1 MRASLL
7 SICVVLAVVSSS
19 CGDKWGKSSFPEPL
33 RYDQINIDGELKFRL
48 TQNMQRLSSCPG
60 EVDGKTI
67 LGLVSDAYALRQASP
82 QLLDMISRVPSHLNS
97 LGYIGSESGEMMDE
111 QQLSENGWML
121 RGLCAYYDM
130 SSDAKALDWIKS
142 ISENLFVK
150 GKGLY
155 DSGMDGLI
163 EAYRLVGT
171 PEMKEVIEKM
181 LARFLDKDLVAI
193 QAPTHAS
200 LTACR
205 GLVRFAEITGD
216 KRWIDEAR
224 QRWET
229 YKQYGMTENY
239 ACYNRFGMYDSCSDP
254 CASVDSY
261 ILALKLWQHTGETGY
276 LRDAQLIYYNA
287 LCHEQRENG
296 GFGSDSCPGLAS
308 GPDLFVETDE
318 VPCCTMKGAEG
329 LATSESY
336 TCLRDGNT
344 FYITCFRQAK
354 ITVDGF
360 GMEMVTDY
368 PLEGFMNFIVTENN
382 LGKDV
387 RLKFYIPDWI
397 KPGTLRIGGK
407 EYQPKID
414 PDGFLV
420 LDHPLRVG
428 DRVVLEYFYEP
439 REEGTI
445 NQMNTKPG
453 QVRYFSGPFM
463 IDEQAEP
470 VYHLMDP
477 MVNKESGYSRKVL
490 FRG

>member
-7 SICVVLAVVSSS
+7 SMCVVLAMVSSS
-19 CGDKWGKSSFPEPL
+19 CGDRGGRSSFPEPL
-33 RYDQINIDGELKFRL
+33 RYDQISVDGELKFRL
-48 TQNMQRLSSCPG
+48 TQNMQLLSGSTG
-60 EVDGKTI
+60 DVDGRTI

-82 QLLDMISRVPSHLNS
+82 RLQEIISNVPAHLYS
-97 LGYIGSESGEMMDE
+97 LGYIDPENG
-111 QQLSENGWML
+111 NGWML
-121 RGLCAYYDM
+121 RGLCAYYDK
-130 SSDAKALDWIKS
+130 SSDTKVLDWIKS
-142 ISENLFVK
+142 ISESMLDK
-150 GKGLY
+150 DKGLY

-171 PEMKEVIEKM
+171 PEMKEVIEEM
-181 LARFLDKDLVAI
+181 LARFLEKDLAAVH
-193 QAPTHAS
+193 APTHAG

-205 GLVRFAEITGD
+205 GMISFAEITGD
-216 KRWIDEAR
+216 KKWIDEAR

-239 ACYNRFGMYDSCSDP
+239 ASYKQFGAYDSSSDP
-254 CASVDSY
+254 CGTVDSY
-261 ILALKLWQHTGETGY
+261 ILALKLWQHTGDTGY
-276 LRDAQLIYYNA
+276 LKDAQLIYYNA

-308 GPDLFVETDE
+308 GPDLYVKTDQFPDCE
-318 VPCCTMKGAEG
+318 MIGAEG
-329 LATSESY
+329 LATAEAF

-354 ITVDGF
+354 IAVDGF

-368 PLEGFMNFIVTENN
+368 PLEGFMNFMVTENN

-387 RLKFYIPDWI
+387 RLKFFIPDWI
-397 KPGTLRIGGK
+397 KPGTLRIGEK

-420 LDHPLRVG
+420 LDRPLRVG
-428 DRVVLEYFYEP
+428 DRVVLEYLYEP
-439 REEGTI
+439 REEGTL
-445 NQMNTKPG
+445 NQENTKPG
-453 QVRYFSGPFM
+453 QTRYFSGPFM
-463 IDEQAEP
+463 LDEQAEP
-470 VYHLMDP
+470 IYHLMDP
-477 MVNKESGYSRKVL
+477 NVNMESGYSKKVL